1 MLDDFL
7 LFSFSFFSPLPTNH
21 APPPIDN
28 CSFSVRFFLDSC
40 PRERHLT
47 EQCVEDISK
56 EDWAG
61 WWKRKLP
68 RIEAWA
74 HGPVMRP
81 TLHSLGRAT
90 EGGKGALSLKHLG
103 AEKRKGGPAWAHE
116 RGSSRQV
123 NLRPTRLFQPLP
135 LRHSRKRKNR
145 HRYASG
151 CEPSRRAPPF
161 FFSSS
166 ACFSFLSFFFF
177 KFHEGQIRYG
187 KYVSRVV
194 ASYRVRERKYIS
206 VFMRGKREEFRMGYV
221 RRNSWEFVQR
231 VRIVGIKFKIVS
243 SERLEVIEFQKIWRN
258 IYIYSNISG
267 RGFKYAKLNHVVS

>member
-7 LFSFSFFSPLPTNH
+7 LFSFSFFFPPLPANH

-47 EQCVEDISK
+47 EQCVDISK

-90 EGGKGALSLKHLG
+90 EG
-103 AEKRKGGPAWAHE
+103 EKARYHWNTLERKKERGGPRERTSGAH
-116 RGSSRQV
+116 RGKLICAQPGSFNPSPSATLAREKIDTVTLRGV
-123 NLRPTRLFQPLP
+123 NRRDELP
-135 LRHSRKRKNR
+135 L
-145 HRYASG
+145 
-151 CEPSRRAPPF
+151 F
-161 FFSSS
+161 FSSSS

-206 VFMRGKREEFRMGYV
+206 VFMRETRETRRIQSGLRKKKLV
-221 RRNSWEFVQR
+221 RVCPAS
-231 VRIVGIKFKIVS
+231 
-243 SERLEVIEFQKIWRN
+243 
-258 IYIYSNISG
+258 
-267 RGFKYAKLNHVVS
+267 

>member
-123 NLRPTRLFQPLP
+123 NLRPTPLLSTPPPPQEKKSTP
-135 LRHSRKRKNR
+135 LRFGVWTVATS
-145 HRYASG
+145 S
-151 CEPSRRAPPF
+151 PLF
-161 FFSSS
+161 FSSSS

-221 RRNSWEFVQR
+221 RRNSWEFVRR

>member
-28 CSFSVRFFLDSC
+28 CSFLVRFFLDSC

-116 RGSSRQV
+116 RSSSRQV
-123 NLRPTRLFQPLP
+123 NLRPTPLLSTPPPPQEKKSTP
-135 LRHSRKRKNR
+135 LRFGVWTVATS
-145 HRYASG
+145 S
-151 CEPSRRAPPF
+151 PLF
-161 FFSSS
+161 FSSSS

-206 VFMRGKREEFRMGYV
+206 VFMRGKREEFRVGYV

-258 IYIYSNISG
+258 IYI
-267 RGFKYAKLNHVVS
+267 FKYFGERI

>member
-47 EQCVEDISK
+47 EQCVDISK

-161 FFSSS
+161 FFPPPLRVSL
-166 ACFSFLSFFFF
+166 FFLSFFLSFTKD
-177 KFHEGQIRYG
+177 KFGTVNMCHVLLQVTG
-187 KYVSRVV
+187 
-194 ASYRVRERKYIS
+194 
-206 VFMRGKREEFRMGYV
+206 
-221 RRNSWEFVQR
+221 WEK
-231 VRIVGIKFKIVS
+231 G
-243 SERLEVIEFQKIWRN
+243 N
-258 IYIYSNISG
+258 IYLCLCEGNEKNSEW
-267 RGFKYAKLNHVVS
+267 VT